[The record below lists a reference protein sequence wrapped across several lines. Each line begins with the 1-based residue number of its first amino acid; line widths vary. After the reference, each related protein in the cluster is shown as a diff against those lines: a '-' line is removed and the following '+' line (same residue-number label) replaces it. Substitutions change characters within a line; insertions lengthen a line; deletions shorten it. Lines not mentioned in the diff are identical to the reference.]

1 VSKED
6 WGNIPNDTYVRYKN
20 MSGVINKGGFLI
32 AHVNTKSGEPALRLA
47 SSLYGGGGMWMVRH
61 VLIQT
66 LWKKLATGEKG
77 KSYAEPSD
85 TYNTEIY
92 SENTSNVHE
101 NTSNV
106 HGNISNVHENNDI
119 QKIYNDMSKLELN
132 IDSMKNNINKL
143 EADMKYVVEFLLKK
157 HGNAAAVPI
166 ETSHAPY
173 R

>member
-1 VSKED
+1 MED
-6 WGNIPNDTYVRYKN
+6 
-20 MSGVINKGGFLI
+20 INSPVFAQAKIEYTKQLI
-32 AHVNTKSGEPALRLA
+32 DVLKLP
-47 SSLYGGGGMWMVRH
+47 LYEG
-61 VLIQT
+61 L
-66 LWKKLATGEKG
+66 
-77 KSYAEPSD
+77 
-85 TYNTEIY
+85 
-92 SENTSNVHE
+92 
-101 NTSNV
+101 
-106 HGNISNVHENNDI
+106 